1 MPIVKSNYKS
11 PFLYFNHHLETI
23 IPALFRIVTDV
34 YYERERI
41 YTPDDDFLD
50 LDWVKNNNNKLV
62 IICHGLEGSSDRPYM
77 MGMAKIF
84 ANNSFDVLTWNFRG
98 CSGEVNWQPR
108 AYHSGATE
116 DLQAVVQH
124 AINQGY
130 NNISLIGFSLGGNLV
145 LKYIGENGN
154 KLDKRI
160 KKGVGIS
167 VPLHLHSSC
176 IEISKFHNIMYEKRF
191 LQNLKKKVKIKSH
204 IMPNALSTNGIS
216 KVNTIIDFDD
226 KYTAPIHGYKNAL
239 DYYEQCSSVN
249 FLESISIPTL
259 IINAKNDSFL
269 SKECYPI
276 EIAKT
281 HQYVY
286 LEMPEKGGH
295 CGFPSKNKD
304 GYYWSEQRVLSF
316 INANL

>member
-1 MPIVKSNYKS
+1 MPIIKSSYKA
-11 PFLYFNHHLETI
+11 PYIYFNHYLETI
-23 IPALFRIVTDV
+23 IPAIFRKVTGV
-34 YYERERI
+34 KYQRERI
-41 YTPDDDFLD
+41 NTSDDDFLD
-50 LDWVKNNNNKLV
+50 LDWVKNYNKKLV

-84 ANNSFDVLTWNFRG
+84 VNNSFDVLTWNFRG

-116 DLQAVVQH
+116 DLQLIIQH
-124 AINQGY
+124 AINLGY

-154 KLDKRI
+154 KLDERI

-191 LQNLKKKVKIKSH
+191 LRNLKKKVKIKSH
-204 IMPNALSTNGIS
+204 IMPNKLSINGIA
-216 KVNTIIDFDD
+216 KVKTIIDFDD
-226 KYTAPIHGYKNAL
+226 KYTAPIHGFKSAL
-239 DYYEQCSSVN
+239 DYYERCSSVN
-249 FLESISIPTL
+249 FLESITIPTL

-269 SKECYPI
+269 SSECYPV
-276 EIAKT
+276 EIANT
-281 HQYVY
+281 HQYVH

-295 CGFPSKNKD
+295 CGFPSKDIN
-304 GYYWSEQRVLSF
+304 GYNWSERRVLEF
-316 INANL
+316 IGSI